1 MKKTL
6 LAVAI
11 PALLAS
17 GAASATTI
25 YDNNGTKIDIKG
37 QFRVALEYS
46 DARDDAGED
55 GTKFRDLGS
64 RFGFAV
70 KHDLGDGLYG
80 LGEFEWGNDTQQREN
95 SFTLK
100 NRLAY
105 AGMGL
110 DGVGEF
116 TIGRVLSPFDNVH
129 LTEYNYEYGHNLE
142 FGHSILNPKGR
153 TVGGTNSNQN
163 DNFIGRVSNTAK
175 FMSADFNGFSFGGTY
190 TTQTSG
196 DDWEQLGRTRNAY
209 TLAAFYDSGFGLQIN
224 AGYGHAKMKDGTFRA
239 GAAGEY
245 TWFPGFTSGAGA
257 ADVRVSNYTADIW
270 GIGTRYTIDSFS
282 IAFDFGQAKVEA
294 DLDQGLNHY
303 KYNPK
308 VDLYGFGA
316 KYNIDKSNIY
326 VGYYFS
332 DGNSKADVKEERKA
346 IVGADYQFTPSF
358 RAYVEYANVDVKEVR
373 RGSQE
378 DENKGLIG
386 LRVYF

>member
-17 GAASATTI
+17 GAASATTF

-37 QFRVALEYS
+37 QFRIALEYS
-46 DARDDAGED
+46 DIRDGQGED

-95 SFTLK
+95 SFSLK

-110 DGVGEF
+110 DGVGEV
-116 TIGRVLSPFDNVH
+116 TVGRVLSPFDDVH
-129 LTEYNYEYGHNLE
+129 LSEYSYEYGHNLE
-142 FGHSILNPKGR
+142 FGHGLLNPKNSSVNG
-153 TVGGTNSNQN
+153 VNSNQN
-163 DNFIGRVSNTAK
+163 DNFIGRNSNTAK

-190 TTQTSG
+190 STQSNESNWDTV
-196 DDWEQLGRTRNAY
+196 GRLRNAY
-209 TLAAFYDSGFGLQIN
+209 TLAAFYDSGFGLLVN
-224 AGYGHAKMKDGTFRA
+224 AGYGHAKMKDGGLSAAASA
-239 GAAGEY
+239 GFVG
-245 TWFPGFTSGAGA
+245 FPGITPGVATT
-257 ADVRVSNYTADIW
+257 VSNYTADIW
-270 GIGTRYTIDSFS
+270 GIAARYTIDAFS
-282 IAFDFGQAKVEA
+282 IGVDFGQARVKA
-294 DLDQGLNHY
+294 DIDQVGAHY

-308 VDLYGFGA
+308 VDLYGIGA
-316 KYNIDKSNIY
+316 KYNIDKSNVY
-326 VGYYFS
+326 FGYYFS
-332 DGNSKADVKEERKA
+332 DGNSKADVKEEKKL
-346 IVGADYQFTPSF
+346 VLGTDYQFTPSF
-358 RAYVEYANVDVKEVR
+358 RTYVEYANIDVKEVR
-373 RGSQE
+373 RGNQK
-378 DENKGLIG
+378 DENVGLIG